1 MNKIKS
7 SIWSAALLALIACGG
22 TDRDIDG
29 KKAELKEYREE
40 LKELKTK
47 ISSLEEEIATEDPN
61 ALNRDK
67 ATLVTTEPVPVK
79 TFRHFLE
86 VRGSVTSDR
95 NVSISAET
103 PGMVQ
108 RVLVQEGEQVK
119 KGQVL
124 IRQDAEISRR
134 GLEEL
139 QTSLELATIRFER
152 QKKLWDQKIGTEIQF
167 LEAKNAKESLDRR
180 IASSRSQL
188 ANFTIRAPFSG
199 SIDKVF
205 IKEGEMA
212 QPGGPLIRL
221 VSLQDMFIESDISE
235 AYLGEFQVGDT
246 VEVTFPSLNQSLTST
261 VNSIGEVID
270 QNNRTFSIE
279 VKLPSDA
286 KLLRP
291 NLLAVLR
298 IEDFHEPNAVVVP
311 TNLILSDNQGDYV
324 YVAKEQDGQLTA
336 VKNQIERGM
345 TYDSETMIV
354 SGLTGNEQLINEGFR
369 EVAEGM
375 RIKEAETNALSS
387 NQQ

>member
-1 MNKIKS
+1 MW
-7 SIWSAALLALIACGG
+7 SIALLAVISCGG
-22 TDRDIDG
+22 TENGLEG

-40 LKELKTK
+40 LKELKSK
-47 ISSLEEEIATEDPN
+47 INSLEEEIAAEDPT

-67 ATLVTTEPVPVK
+67 ATLVTTEPVPIK

-95 NVSISAET
+95 NITISAEA
-103 PGMVQ
+103 PAMVQ
-108 RVLVQEGEQVK
+108 RVLVQEGERVK

-124 IRQDAEISRR
+124 IRQDAETSRR

-139 QTSLELATIRFER
+139 QTSLELATTRFER

-167 LEAKNAKESLDRR
+167 LEAKNAKETLERR
-180 IASSRSQL
+180 IAASRAQL
-188 ANFTIRAPFSG
+188 SNYTIRAPFSG
-199 SIDKVF
+199 TIDKVF

-212 QPGGPLIRL
+212 QPGVPLVRL
-221 VSLQDMFIESDISE
+221 VSLQDMFIEADVSE

-246 VEVTFPSLNQSLTST
+246 VEVTFPSLNKSLTST
-261 VNSIGEVID
+261 ISSIGEVID

-279 VKLPSDA
+279 VKLPSNA

-298 IEDFHEPNAVVVP
+298 IEDFHQPNAVVVP
-311 TNLILSDNQGDYV
+311 TDLILSDNQGDYL
-324 YVAKEQDGQLTA
+324 YVATEQDGQLTA
-336 VKNQIERGM
+336 VKKPVERGL
-345 TYDSETMIV
+345 TYNNETLIT
-354 SGLTGNEQLINEGFR
+354 SGLTGDEQLIREGFR

-375 RIKEAETNALSS
+375 AIKKAEKSALSS
-387 NQQ
+387 N

>member
-1 MNKIKS
+1 MNKIQS
-7 SIWSAALLALIACGG
+7 NIWLLALLAMSACGG
-22 TDRDIDG
+22 TDSGLEG

-40 LKELKTK
+40 LKDLKSK
-47 ISSLEEEIATEDPN
+47 ISSLEKEIASEDPT

-95 NVSISAET
+95 NITISAEA
-103 PGMVQ
+103 PAMVQ
-108 RVLVQEGEQVK
+108 RVLAQEGERVK

-124 IRQDAEISRR
+124 VQQDAETSRR

-139 QTSLELATIRFER
+139 QTSLELATTRFER

-167 LEAKNAKESLDRR
+167 LEAKNAKETLERR
-180 IASSRSQL
+180 IAASRSQL
-188 ANFTIRAPFSG
+188 ANYTVRAPFSG
-199 SIDKVF
+199 TIDRVF

-212 QPGGPLIRL
+212 QPGVPLVRL
-221 VSLQDMFIESDISE
+221 VSLQDMFIEADVSE
-235 AYLGEFQVGDT
+235 SYLGEFQVGDT
-246 VEVTFPSLNQSLTST
+246 VEVTFPSLNKSLTST
-261 VNSIGEVID
+261 ISSIGEVID

-298 IEDFHEPNAVVVP
+298 IEDFHQPNAVVVP

-324 YVAKEQDGQLTA
+324 YVATEQEGGLVATKKR
-336 VKNQIERGM
+336 VERGL
-345 TYDSETMIV
+345 TYQNETLIA
-354 SGLTGNEQLINEGFR
+354 SGLDGDEQLINQGFR

-375 RIKEAETNALSS
+375 RIKEAETSALSS
-387 NQQ
+387 NQ

>member
-1 MNKIKS
+1 MDKIKS
-7 SIWSAALLALIACGG
+7 SIWSVALLALVACGG
-22 TDRDIDG
+22 TDNDLDG

-40 LKELKTK
+40 FKELKSK
-47 ISSLEEEIATEDPN
+47 ISALEEEIAAEDPT

-67 ATLVTTEPVPVK
+67 ATLVTTEPVPTK

-95 NVSISAET
+95 NITISAEA
-103 PGMVQ
+103 PAMVQ
-108 RVLVQEGEQVK
+108 RVLAQEGERVK

-124 IRQDAEISRR
+124 IRQDAETSRR

-139 QTSLELATIRFER
+139 QTSLKLATTRFER

-167 LEAKNAKESLDRR
+167 LEAKSAKETLERR

-188 ANFTIRAPFSG
+188 ANFTVRAPFSG

-212 QPGGPLIRL
+212 QPGIPLVRL
-221 VSLQDMFIESDISE
+221 VSLQDMFIESDVSE
-235 AYLGEFQVGDT
+235 SYLGKFEVGDT
-246 VEVTFPSLNQSLTST
+246 VEVTFPSLKQSLTSAIS
-261 VNSIGEVID
+261 SIGEVID

-279 VKLPSDA
+279 VKLPGDA

-298 IEDFHEPNAVVVP
+298 IEDFHQPDAVVVP

-324 YVAKEQDGQLTA
+324 YVATEQDGQLTA
-336 VKNQIERGM
+336 TKKPVERGM
-345 TYDSETMIV
+345 TYDNETMIA
-354 SGLTGNEQLINEGFR
+354 SGLNGDEKLISQGFR

-387 NQQ
+387 NQ

>member
-1 MNKIKS
+1 MNKIQLS
-7 SIWSAALLALIACGG
+7 VWSLALLAMSACGG
-22 TDRDIDG
+22 TDSGLEG
-29 KKAELKEYREE
+29 KKSELKEYREE
-40 LKELKTK
+40 LKELKSK
-47 ISSLEEEIATEDPN
+47 ISSLEEEIAAEDPT

-95 NVSISAET
+95 NITISAEA
-103 PGMVQ
+103 PAMVQ
-108 RVLVQEGEQVK
+108 RVLAQEGERVK

-124 IRQDAEISRR
+124 VQQDAETSRR

-167 LEAKNAKESLDRR
+167 LEAKNAKETLERR
-180 IASSRSQL
+180 IAASRSQL
-188 ANFTIRAPFSG
+188 ADYTVRAPFSG
-199 SIDKVF
+199 TVDRVF

-212 QPGGPLIRL
+212 QPGVPLVRL
-221 VSLQDMFIESDISE
+221 VSLQDMFIEADVSE
-235 AYLGEFQVGDT
+235 SYLGEFQTGDT
-246 VEVTFPSLNQSLTST
+246 VEVTFPSLNKSLTST
-261 VNSIGEVID
+261 ISSIGEVID

-279 VKLPSDA
+279 VKLPGDA

-298 IEDFHEPNAVVVP
+298 IEDFHQPNAVVVP
-311 TNLILSDNQGDYV
+311 TDLILSDNQGDYL
-324 YVAKEQDGQLTA
+324 YVATEQDGQLTA
-336 VKNQIERGM
+336 MKKPVERGL
-345 TYDSETMIV
+345 TYNNETLIT
-354 SGLTGNEQLINEGFR
+354 SGLTGDEQIIKEGFR

-375 RIKEAETNALSS
+375 AIKKAEKSALSS
-387 NQQ
+387 N

>member
-7 SIWSAALLALIACGG
+7 ILWSAALVTLVACDG
-22 TDRDIDG
+22 TESGLDE

-40 LKELKTK
+40 FKELKSK
-47 ISSLEEEIATEDPN
+47 ISKLEEEIAAEDPG
-61 ALNRDK
+61 ALDRDK
-67 ATLVTTEPVPVK
+67 ATLVTTEPVPTK

-95 NVSISAET
+95 NVSISAEA
-103 PGMVQ
+103 PAMIQ
-108 RVLVQEGEQVK
+108 RVLVQEGERVK

-124 IRQDAEISRR
+124 IRQDAETSRR

-139 QTSLELATIRFER
+139 QTSLELATIRYER

-167 LEAKNAKESLDRR
+167 LEAKNAKETLERR

-188 ANFTIRAPFSG
+188 ANYTIRAPFSG

-212 QPGGPLIRL
+212 QPGAPLIRL
-221 VSLQDMFIESDISE
+221 VSLQDMFIESDVSE
-235 AYLGEFQVGDT
+235 SYIGEFEVGDT
-246 VEVTFPSLNQSLTST
+246 VEITFPSLKQSLTST
-261 VNSIGEVID
+261 ISSIGEVID

-279 VKLPSDA
+279 VKLPGNA

-311 TNLILSDNQGDYV
+311 TNLILSDNRGDYV
-324 YVAKEQDGQLTA
+324 YVATEQDGQLTA
-336 VKNQIERGM
+336 VKKPVERGM
-345 TYDSETMIV
+345 TYNNETMIT
-354 SGLTGNEQLINEGFR
+354 SGLSGNEQLIKEGFR

-375 RIKEAETNALSS
+375 RIKEAENGALSS
-387 NQQ
+387 NQ

>member
-7 SIWSAALLALIACGG
+7 SIWSVALVALVACGG
-22 TDRDIDG
+22 TESGLDG
-29 KKAELKEYREE
+29 KKAELNNYRAE
-40 LKELKTK
+40 LKELKSK
-47 ISSLEEEIATEDPN
+47 ISSLEEEIAAEDPN

-67 ATLVTTEPVPVK
+67 ATLVTTEPVPTK

-95 NVSISAET
+95 NITISAEA
-103 PGMVQ
+103 PAMVE
-108 RVLVQEGEQVK
+108 RVLVQEGERVK

-124 IRQDAEISRR
+124 ARQDAEASSR

-167 LEAKNAKESLDRR
+167 LEAKNGKETLERR
-180 IASSRSQL
+180 IASSRAQL
-188 ANFTIRAPFSG
+188 GNYTVRAPFTG
-199 SIDKVF
+199 SVDKVF

-212 QPGGPLIRL
+212 QPGVPLMRL
-221 VSLQDMFIESDISE
+221 VSLQDMFIESDVSE
-235 AYLGEFQVGDT
+235 SYLGEFTVGDT
-246 VEVTFPSLNQSLTST
+246 VTVTFPSLNQSLTS
-261 VNSIGEVID
+261 NISSIGEVID

-298 IEDFHEPNAVVVP
+298 IEDFHQPNAVVVP
-311 TNLILSDNQGDYV
+311 TDLILSDNQGDYV
-324 YVAKEQDGQLTA
+324 YVATEQDGRLTA
-336 VKNQIERGM
+336 IKKPVERGL
-345 TYDSETMIV
+345 TYDNETLIT
-354 SGLTGNEQLINEGFR
+354 SGLTSGERLIKQGFR

-375 RIKEAETNALSS
+375 AIQEAETNALSS
-387 NQQ
+387 N

>member
-1 MNKIKS
+1 MNKIQS
-7 SIWSAALLALIACGG
+7 SIWSLALLAVIGCGG
-22 TDRDIDG
+22 TENGLEG

-40 LKELKTK
+40 LKELKSK
-47 ISSLEEEIATEDPN
+47 INSLEEEIAAEDPT

-67 ATLVTTEPVPVK
+67 ATLVTTEPVPIK

-95 NVSISAET
+95 NITISAEA
-103 PGMVQ
+103 PAMVQ
-108 RVLVQEGEQVK
+108 RVLVQEGERVK

-124 IRQDAEISRR
+124 IRQDAETSRR

-139 QTSLELATIRFER
+139 QTSLELATTRFER

-167 LEAKNAKESLDRR
+167 LEAKNAKETLERR
-180 IASSRSQL
+180 IAASRSQL
-188 ANFTIRAPFSG
+188 SNYTIRAPFSG
-199 SIDKVF
+199 TIDKVF

-212 QPGGPLIRL
+212 QPGVPLVRL
-221 VSLQDMFIESDISE
+221 VSLQDMFIEADVSE

-246 VEVTFPSLNQSLTST
+246 VEVTFPSLNKSLTST
-261 VNSIGEVID
+261 ISSIGEVID

-279 VKLPSDA
+279 VKLPGDA

-298 IEDFHEPNAVVVP
+298 IEDFHQPNAVVVP
-311 TNLILSDNQGDYV
+311 TDLILSDNQGDYL
-324 YVAKEQDGQLTA
+324 YVATEQDGQLTA
-336 VKNQIERGM
+336 VKKPVERGL
-345 TYDSETMIV
+345 TYNNETLIT
-354 SGLTGNEQLINEGFR
+354 SGLTGDEQLIREGFR

-375 RIKEAETNALSS
+375 AIKKAEKSALSS
-387 NQQ
+387 N